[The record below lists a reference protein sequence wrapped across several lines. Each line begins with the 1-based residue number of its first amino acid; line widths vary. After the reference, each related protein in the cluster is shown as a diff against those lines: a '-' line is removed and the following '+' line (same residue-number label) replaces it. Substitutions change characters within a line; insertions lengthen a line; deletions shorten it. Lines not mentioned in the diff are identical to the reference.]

1 MSAPIRHEKG
11 EPRRTDLT
19 VEDLWHS
26 EDRGLIICWEVG
38 REMAEKEPEL
48 AEKAKLGELPVLA
61 WKGGVEREL
70 KKPEKYGTFKYLAT
84 WQGLRNEDLNIDPSV
99 ETAITCS
106 RTGVKVIYTA
116 DSSKYNTP

>member
-1 MSAPIRHEKG
+1 
-11 EPRRTDLT
+11 
-19 VEDLWHS
+19 
-26 EDRGLIICWEVG
+26 
-38 REMAEKEPEL
+38 MAEKEPEL
-48 AEKAKLGELPVLA
+48 AEKAKRGELPVLA
-61 WKGGVEREL
+61 WKGGVERQL

-99 ETAITCS
+99 ETGITCS